1 MAGAKPTVNSNRANT
16 NAQKRMNSTEELIAM
31 PKDKKFE
38 MVVLSGNNLEDTEN
52 DLVTTKRK
60 LITQKDLLGVL
71 KADKSYKNKF
81 IVYQLQNQL

>member
-81 IVYQLQNQL
+81 IVYQLQN

>member
-1 MAGAKPTVNSNRANT
+1 MAGAKPTVNSNRANA
-16 NAQKRMNSTEELIAM
+16 NAQKRMNSAEELIAM

-38 MVVLSGNNLEDTEN
+38 IVVLSGSNLEDTEN

-81 IVYQLQNQL
+81 IVYQLQN